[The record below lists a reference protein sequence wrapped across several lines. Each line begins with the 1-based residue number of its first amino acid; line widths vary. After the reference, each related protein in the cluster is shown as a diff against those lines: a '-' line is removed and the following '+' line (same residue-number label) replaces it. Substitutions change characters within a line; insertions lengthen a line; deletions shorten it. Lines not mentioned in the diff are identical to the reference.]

1 MNGMMVVLLIFAGIY
16 MIVDIWQ
23 DQEVMREQR
32 KMRQEIRELRTRV
45 NVNDE
50 VITLHSEEIDEIQRH
65 AEATRMVRQLEA
77 MSGKVCEISSGKA
90 DGHEQNV

>member
-50 VITLHSEEIDEIQRH
+50 VITLHSEELDEIQRH
-65 AEATRMVRQLEA
+65 DLAKRMVQELEEQ
-77 MSGKVCEISSGKA
+77 SGKVCEISSGKA

>member
-65 AEATRMVRQLEA
+65 AEAVRMVRQLEA